1 MNANRRPHTFDVF
14 FELLVPVFFLVVLTG
29 YFVLSSLVV

>member
-1 MNANRRPHTFDVF
+1 MNDQRKPHSLDLF

-29 YFVLSSLVV
+29 YFLLSTLVV